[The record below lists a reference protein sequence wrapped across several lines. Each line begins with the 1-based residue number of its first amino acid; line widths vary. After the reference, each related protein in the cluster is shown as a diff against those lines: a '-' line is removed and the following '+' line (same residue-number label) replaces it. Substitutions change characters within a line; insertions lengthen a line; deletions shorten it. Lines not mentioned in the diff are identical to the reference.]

1 MVEKLINPF
10 LYIAGTRS
18 LLLGLLIIM
27 ATSVI
32 GYYSHTYFPD
42 TISIKI
48 GAELPFYFYIV
59 QNVLNWFVV
68 STLFYLASILLS
80 KSSIRMVDIF
90 GTQALA
96 RLPYFLASFTGF
108 SGAIKVYGDYL
119 LWTYLEKGEPVV
131 ISTMEKITAITLMI
145 LSLGLTIWMVT
156 WMFNAFK
163 ISANLKGTKLI
174 LTFIIVMIISM
185 VVLSYLSNF

>member
-1 MVEKLINPF
+1 MLEKLINPF
-10 LYIAGTRS
+10 FYIAGTRS
-18 LLLGLLIIM
+18 LILGLLFLL

-42 TISIKI
+42 VISIKLD
-48 GAELPFYFYIV
+48 ANFPFWHSIV
-59 QNVLNWFVV
+59 QNVMNWFVV
-68 STLFYLASILLS
+68 SSLLYLAAILLS

-96 RLPYFLASFTGF
+96 RFPYFLASFIGF
-108 SGAIKVYGDYL
+108 SGAMKTYGEYL
-119 LWTYLEKGEPVV
+119 LWTYLKQGEPIE
-131 ISTMEKITAITLMI
+131 ISTMEKIIGISLTII
-145 LSLGLTIWMVT
+145 SLGLTIWMVT

-163 ISANLKGTKLI
+163 ISANLKGPKLV

-185 VVLSYLSNF
+185 VILSYLS